1 MFSID
6 NNSLKHNTQLST
18 VPEDTYMV
26 NEAEN
31 YYEFDFPYY
40 KQRKVSGKPK
50 SEHIDQ
56 SSCNLFQLVDISLQP
71 KSVKNRAR

>member
-1 MFSID
+1 
-6 NNSLKHNTQLST
+6 
-18 VPEDTYMV
+18 MV

-56 SSCNLFQLVDISLQP
+56 SSYNLFQLVDISLQP